1 MIKELKYL
9 WKLIQPIAIR
19 LLALVLASFGG
30 SIVAILVTLLILL
43 IDLSK
48 GKLTYVLIVFLS
60 LLLFSDSNSP
70 MFFQSGKNARNLALI
85 MLSLFLIFKGK
96 TNFQYSYL
104 KYFAF
109 YILIAFIGLL
119 FANFNMIGLQK
130 LLSYALVIWVVP
142 VFLFLIFEK
151 GEGLIFSRQIIVTF
165 AFLYVISIVLSR
177 LNPFYFAQFGR
188 FNGIHRNPNGVGI
201 FSTLFIMNIYIL
213 REKFKDIFSKK
224 VFYLIIGVFVFC
236 IVLSGSRNAMIS
248 LGIFAL
254 FSVLRIKLVLGFLI
268 VLIFASS
275 YQFILMQIES
285 LILSS
290 NLENELRLD
299 TLSYASGRIYIW
311 QACWMEIQ
319 NNYWLGHGF
328 SYEEYSKWDRAY
340 YKILPMLIHNY
351 GNIHNSYLTI
361 WLNTGLLGLMAF
373 LFGIIRYV
381 IKFQFKSKLLAPFI
395 FGAFFLA
402 FFESYLVASLNPY
415 TWQLWFAFF
424 IVSIQIKPTVSINK
438 QPIKTT
444 MTEEISSV
452 DKPY

>member
-1 MIKELKYL
+1 LIKELKYL

-19 LLALVLASFGG
+19 LLALVLAGFGG
-30 SIVAILVTLLILL
+30 SAAATLVVLLILL

-60 LLLFSDSNSP
+60 LLLFSDSNAP
-70 MFFQSGKNARNLALI
+70 MFYQSGKNAKD
-85 MLSLFLIFKGK
+85 LSLILLSLYLIIKGK
-96 TNFQYSYL
+96 LYFQYSYL
-104 KYFAF
+104 KYFVF
-109 YILIAFIGLL
+109 YIIIAFIGLL

-130 LLSYALVIWVVP
+130 LLSYTLVIWVIP

-151 GEGLIFSRQIIVTF
+151 GEGLVFVRQIIVTF
-165 AFLYVISIVLSR
+165 TFLYVIGIVLSR
-177 LNPFYFAQFGR
+177 VNPIYFAQFGR

-201 FSTLFIMNIYIL
+201 FSTLFIMNAYIL
-213 REKFKDIFSKK
+213 REKFKDIFSNK
-224 VFYLIIGVFVFC
+224 VFYLLIGVFIFC
-236 IVLSGSRNAMIS
+236 ILLSGSRNAIIS
-248 LGIFAL
+248 IGIFAL
-254 FSVLRIKLVLGFLI
+254 FSVLRIKLILGFLI
-268 VLIFASS
+268 ILIFASS

-290 NLENELRLD
+290 NLEKELRLD

-328 SYEEYSKWDRAY
+328 SYEEYSKWDKAY

-361 WLNTGLLGLMAF
+361 WLNTGLLGLIAF

-381 IKFQFKSKLLAPFI
+381 VKFQFKSKLLAPFI
-395 FGAFFLA
+395 FASFFLA

-424 IVSIQIKPTVSINK
+424 IVSIRIKPSSIIYQ
-438 QPIKTT
+438 QPEKTT

-452 DKPY
+452 DNSY